1 MVLLIYTYPYSCIM
15 SVHVRE
21 RICIPIKNK
30 SIINSNPIIGY
41 NPPVNQSFIYSV
53 IHSEVLILVKQS
65 LKIHMMKYCALYTS
79 SYFNSTLF

>member
-79 SYFNSTLF
+79 LYFNSTLF